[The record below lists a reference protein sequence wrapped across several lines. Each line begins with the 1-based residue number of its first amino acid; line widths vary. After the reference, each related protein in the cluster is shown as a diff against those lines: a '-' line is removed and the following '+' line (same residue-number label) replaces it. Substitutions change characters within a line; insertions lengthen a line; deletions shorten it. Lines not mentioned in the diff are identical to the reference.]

1 MRSQRLL
8 VACGAFAAGV
18 ACAQPTAVVPAPA
31 LRYES
36 AFAGY
41 RPMDDA
47 GPGDW
52 KQLNDRLRES
62 ATRQSH
68 GMPHGSMP
76 PKPPVAAPTATQ
88 SDHAGHAGG
97 KK

>member
-1 MRSQRLL
+1 MS
-8 VACGAFAAGV
+8 VTSAA
-18 ACAQPTAVVPAPA
+18 P

-52 KQLNDRLRES
+52 KGLNDRLRES
-62 ATRQSH
+62 VERRAQST
-68 GMPHGSMP
+68 GHGSMP
-76 PKPPVAAPTATQ
+76 PQMPAPGAGQ
-88 SDHAGHAGG
+88 AGHAEHGA